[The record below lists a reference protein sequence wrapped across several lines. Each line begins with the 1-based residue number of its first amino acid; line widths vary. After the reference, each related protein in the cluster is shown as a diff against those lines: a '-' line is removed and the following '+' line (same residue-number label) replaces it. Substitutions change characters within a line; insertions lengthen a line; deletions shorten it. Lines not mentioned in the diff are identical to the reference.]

1 MKRIFAFLAAMAISI
16 SCLAITASAIM
27 FTPSSDQD
35 ISARA
40 YYLYNTD
47 ASECVASKNENERLD
62 TSYLAML
69 MTAIITAEKIPDL
82 NTSIICKNYSTT
94 AGLPSA
100 DFRDG
105 EKTTV
110 RDCLYA
116 MLLYNSCQEAM
127 LVADYI
133 CEGDVSGAFVEL
145 MNKRAKELGAVNTN
159 FVDPFGSD
167 NDNQYTTA
175 ADMAAIYKYAVS
187 LSSLKEILS
196 TYERTLNVET
206 SYASTHGNSWTI
218 WNKNGM
224 LKSTSNYYCDY
235 MMNGMVSCTEYGG
248 CSLAAQASQGGNTYI
263 VVVLGAS
270 LDTDD
275 NGWYCEHYKSC
286 RALLDWAMNYVSYEI
301 ILSSNDE
308 ISEVPVE
315 YAEGDGYVIAKTA
328 DDYIGLWCAEYP
340 KSNLERKIT
349 YYNQYLIAPIE
360 KGTALGRLELYYN
373 GEKLFDAE
381 LVAGDTVK
389 RSEISYSMKVISLFL
404 KSDQF
409 KYAKTISIV
418 FFTVTLLLFIALRVY
433 QSTMQKKC
441 DKAWEAEKLRHSSKR
456 SSSLKKAANTQS
468 RAHINNTKN
477 RKKNAA
483 NDLPNYDVNAAF
495 EQDDTKN

>member
-1 MKRIFAFLAAMAISI
+1 MATLAISI
-16 SCLAITASAIM
+16 SCLSITASAIM
-27 FTPSSDQD
+27 FTPSSESD
-35 ISARA
+35 ISAQS

-47 ASECVASKNENERLD
+47 ASECVASKNESERVD
-62 TSYLAML
+62 TGYLTML

-133 CEGDVSGAFVEL
+133 CNGDVSGAFVEL

-159 FVDPFGSD
+159 FVDPFGGD

-175 ADMAAIYKYAVS
+175 ADMAMIYKYAVS
-187 LSSLKEILS
+187 LSPLKEILS
-196 TYERTLNVET
+196 TYERTLSVET
-206 SYASTHGNSWTI
+206 SYASTHGNTWTI

-270 LDTDD
+270 LETDD
-275 NGWYCEHYKSC
+275 NGWYCEHYTSC
-286 RALLDWAMNYVSYEI
+286 RALLDWAMNYISYEI

-308 ISEVPVE
+308 ITEIPVE

-340 KSNLERKIT
+340 KSNLERKIS
-349 YYNQYLIAPIE
+349 YYNEYLIAPVE
-360 KGTALGRLELYYN
+360 KGTVLGKMELYYE
-373 GEKLFDAE
+373 GERLFEAE

-389 RSEISYSMKVISLFL
+389 RSEIGYSMKVISLFL
-404 KSDQF
+404 KSNQF
-409 KYAKTISIV
+409 KAAKTISII
-418 FFTVTLLLFIALRVY
+418 FFSITLLAFIALRVY
-433 QSTMQKKC
+433 QSTMQRKC
-441 DKAWEAEKLRHSSKR
+441 DEAWEAERLRHSSKR
-456 SSSLKKAANTQS
+456 SSSLKKAAGAQS
-468 RAHINNTKN
+468 RGNALP
-477 RKKNAA
+477 KKKKSAEK
-483 NDLPNYDVNAAF
+483 PNYDVNAAF
-495 EQDDTKN
+495 DSNDTQQ